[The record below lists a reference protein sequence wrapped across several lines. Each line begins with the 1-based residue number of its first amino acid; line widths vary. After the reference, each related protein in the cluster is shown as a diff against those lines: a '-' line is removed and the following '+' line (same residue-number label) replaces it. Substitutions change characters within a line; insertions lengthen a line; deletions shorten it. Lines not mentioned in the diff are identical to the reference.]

1 MMDGTTI
8 NQHHGPVMPLGEAWP
23 EIRESVA
30 RICERFDNA
39 YWMRLDDESA
49 YPDEF
54 VKALTD
60 AGYLAVLIPEEF
72 GGSGLPISAAGAVLE
87 TIHRPGCNAAAC
99 HAQMYPM
106 GTVLR
111 HGTDEQ

>member
-8 NQHHGPVMPLGEAWP
+8 NQHDGPVMPLGEAWP

-30 RICERFDNA
+30 KICERFDNA

-54 VKALTD
+54 VKALARHPVASILSEEPD
-60 AGYLAVLIPEEF
+60 LDDIFFEYYAGDRA
-72 GGSGLPISAAGAVLE
+72 
-87 TIHRPGCNAAAC
+87 
-99 HAQMYPM
+99 
-106 GTVLR
+106 
-111 HGTDEQ
+111 